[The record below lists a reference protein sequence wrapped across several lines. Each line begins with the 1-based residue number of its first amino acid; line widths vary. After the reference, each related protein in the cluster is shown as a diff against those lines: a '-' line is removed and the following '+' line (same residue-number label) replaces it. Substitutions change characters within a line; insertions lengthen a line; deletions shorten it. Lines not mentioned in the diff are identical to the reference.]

1 MTKNV
6 VTYSVALDY
15 VLNNYPVPENIA
27 ERLTA
32 LKASVEKRNSTHG
45 SDEARAKQAEKRK
58 AETAAKRAEMTAQ
71 VIPVIRAAMS
81 VDKPMTEKEIFN
93 AAADNLPADF
103 TPIKVRNI
111 LLREMEPMVIKTDNG
126 RNPNTYALRG

>member
-1 MTKNV
+1 MTKNII
-6 VTYSVALDY
+6 TYTAALDY
-15 VLNNYPVPENIA
+15 VLSQYPLPENIA

-32 LKASVEKRNSTHG
+32 LKASVEKRNASHG
-45 SDEARAKQAEKRK
+45 SDEARTKQAEKRK
-58 AETAAKRAEMTAQ
+58 AETAAKRAEMAAQ

-81 VDKPMTEKEIFN
+81 NKPMTEKEIFE

-103 TPIKVRNI
+103 SAIKVRNV
-111 LLREMEPMVIKTDNG
+111 LLREMADEVVKADNG

>member
-15 VLNNYPVPENIA
+15 VLTNYPVPENIA

-32 LKASVEKRNSTHG
+32 LKASVEKRNASHG
-45 SDEARAKQAEKRK
+45 SEEARAKQAEKRK
-58 AETAAKRAEMTAQ
+58 AETAAKRAEMVAQ
-71 VIPVIRAAMS
+71 VVPVIRAAMS
-81 VDKPMTEKEIFN
+81 TKPMTEKEIFE
-93 AAADNLPADF
+93 AAADNLPVDF
-103 TPIKVRNI
+103 SAIKVRNV
-111 LLREMEPMVIKTDNG
+111 LMREMADEVVKADNG

>member
-1 MTKNV
+1 MKSII
-6 VTYSVALDY
+6 TYPVALDY
-15 VLNNYPVPENIA
+15 VLTHCELPENIS
-27 ERLTA
+27 ERLIA

-71 VIPVIRAAMS
+71 VIPVICEVMS
-81 VDKPMTEKEIFN
+81 VDKPMTEKEIFI
-93 AAADNLPADF
+93 AAANNLPADF

-111 LLREMEPMVIKTDNG
+111 LLREMEPMVVKTDNG